1 LRSLV
6 TFIVLVFALNSL
18 LLSYANA
25 KTFASINS
33 TLPKD
38 VLVIC
43 TGSSVKYISESAL
56 YENGL
61 IVEIELDDGEQSQ
74 LAKSDI
80 TQSCPL
86 NLGLD
91 KGQLHQLYSCNQIQI
106 RLAFQFTADAQ
117 QNASLCFNEYS
128 LAITRAPP
136 LLA

>member
-1 LRSLV
+1 MRSLV
-6 TFIVLVFALNSL
+6 TLIALVFALNSL

-33 TLPKD
+33 TLPED

-61 IVEIELDDGEQSQ
+61 IVEVELDDSEQSE

-80 TQSCPL
+80 AQLCPL
-86 NLGLD
+86 NLGFD
-91 KGQLHQLYSCNQIQI
+91 KGQIHQPYLCNQIHI
-106 RLAFQFTADAQ
+106 RLAFQFTVDAQ
-117 QNASLCFNEYS
+117 QNTPLCINEYS